1 VINHLIDLY
10 QKVKKIMKKVV
21 IVGAGFGGLS
31 AAKKL
36 IGNNIELIIID
47 KTNHHLFQPLLYQVA
62 TAALSPGDIANPIR
76 SVFSEQ
82 ENIEVL
88 LGEVTSIDK
97 KNNTLK
103 YNGSSMEFEY
113 LIIATGSR
121 HSYFGKDEWEK
132 FAPGLKTVKDALKIR
147 EKILLSLEAAERE
160 RDPGKR
166 QKYLNFVVIGGG
178 PTGVELAGAISEIVN
193 QNIIPDF
200 RNITASMTKVYMVE
214 ALPEILS
221 TYPDDLSRRALDD
234 LKELDVEVLL
244 NQRVSD
250 INENG
255 VRIGDRFIETTNVL
269 WAAGNQVSPLIK
281 TLEVETDKSGRAI
294 VNDDL
299 TIDNNENIFVIGD
312 AAAVKNDNGEYIPAI
327 APAAMQQ
334 GRHVAKII
342 NNSIGD
348 KSERKFKYNDRGTM
362 ATIGKAKAV
371 AVIKGLKFSGV
382 VAWLLWS
389 IVHVLFLIS
398 FRNRLRVM
406 AEWMWY
412 YLTNRPGIRLIVKEN
427 GSGPVSE

>member
-1 VINHLIDLY
+1 
-10 QKVKKIMKKVV
+10 MKKVV
-21 IVGAGFGGLS
+21 VVGAGFGGLS
-31 AAKKL
+31 AAKKMV
-36 IGNNIELIIID
+36 GNNIELIVID

-82 ENIEVL
+82 TNVEVL

-103 YNGSSMEFEY
+103 FNSSSIDFDY

-132 FAPGLKTVKDALKIR
+132 FAPGLKTVNDALKIR

-160 RDPGKR
+160 KDPDKR
-166 QKYLNFVVIGGG
+166 QRYLNFVIIGGG
-178 PTGVELAGAISEIVN
+178 PTGVELAGAVSEIVN
-193 QNIIPDF
+193 KNLIPDF
-200 RNITASMTKVYMVE
+200 KNIDASMTKVFMVE
-214 ALPEILS
+214 ALPKILS
-221 TYPDDLSRRALDD
+221 TYPDDLSQRALDD
-234 LKELDVEVLL
+234 LEKLDVEVLL
-244 NQRVSD
+244 NQRVVD

-255 VRIGDRFIETTNVL
+255 VKVGVRFIETSNVL

-281 TLEVETDKSGRAI
+281 TLDVETDQSGRAT

-299 TIDNNENIFVIGD
+299 TIKGHENIFVIGD
-312 AAAVKNDNGEYIPAI
+312 AAAVKNENGEYIPAI

-342 NNSIGD
+342 NNNIRD
-348 KSERKFKYNDRGTM
+348 KTKRKFKYNDRGTM

-382 VAWLLWS
+382 FAWLLWS
-389 IVHVLFLIS
+389 VVHVLFLIS

-406 AEWMWY
+406 AEWLWY

-427 GSGPVSE
+427 GSRPVS